1 MQTERAEVPQP
12 RATRTERAYASL
24 REDLLRGRWQTGDI
38 LSAYAL
44 SEELQISRTPVM
56 EALKRLEQ
64 EGFVEIIPQVGCRVM
79 GPTPGALLDLFSI
92 RAALEGAAAP
102 AAARWIGEDA
112 LAEQELLLSRLDAAA
127 ERGDQA
133 AYGELNERFHLLVVD
148 ASRIPRLAELAR
160 TVWMPLRHQ
169 VTYLPLSDAQVRES
183 AAEHRELHEALRHRS
198 PRRARLAAERHAR
211 LAAGRFAVALEPR
224 QPDELVHRALIYR
237 DEPELLAA
245 SVPFVLDGLD
255 AAERVLAVT
264 TPQSAE
270 ALVRALGR
278 RAAEVEFRDSA
289 DWYLL
294 PSHTLLSYE
303 RYIEQSDRPR
313 VRVIGEMAWNGG
325 SPAPMSEWI
334 RYESIINAAFAS
346 QPVTFMC
353 PYDVRALPEPI
364 VADARRT
371 HPELVHGT
379 VLSASED
386 FVDATTLLREL
397 DADPLEPPPAGV
409 SECAIDRDLRAVR
422 GFILDQVKRAGVSG
436 KAIQDAF
443 LAVQDVAADV
453 SGRGTVRAWVD
464 GGELLFEVRD
474 DGAGIGDP
482 MVGQL
487 SSDPSQRTEP
497 RGLWLARLLC
507 DLVEVRSTDRGLVV
521 RLHVSAG

>member
-1 MQTERAEVPQP
+1 VPQP
-12 RATRTERAYASL
+12 RATRTERAYAAL
-24 REDLLRGRWQTGDI
+24 RQDLVRGRWQTGDI

-64 EGFVEIIPQVGCRVM
+64 EGLVEIIPQVGCRVV
-79 GPTPGALLDLFSI
+79 GPAPAALLDLFVV
-92 RAALEGAAAP
+92 RAALEGAAAA

-112 LAEQELLLSRLDAAA
+112 LAEQEHLLGRLEAAA
-127 ERGDQA
+127 ERHDQA
-133 AYGELNERFHLLVVD
+133 VYAELNERFHLLVFD

-160 TVWMPLRHQ
+160 TLWMPLRHQ
-169 VTYLPLSDAQVRES
+169 MAYLPLTEAQVRES
-183 AAEHRELHEALRHRS
+183 AAEHRELYEALRHRS

-211 LAAGRFAVALEPR
+211 LAAARYADGLEAR
-224 QPDELVHRALIYR
+224 RTDELVHRALIYR

-245 SVPFVLDGLD
+245 TVPFVLEGLD
-255 AAERVLAVT
+255 ASERVLAVT

-270 ALVRALGR
+270 ALGRALGR
-278 RAAEVEFRDSA
+278 RAGEVEFRDSG

-313 VRVIGEMAWNGG
+313 VRVIGEVAWSGV
-325 SPAPMSEWI
+325 SPAPMGEWI
-334 RYESIINAAFAS
+334 RYESILNVAFAS

-353 PYDVRALPEPI
+353 PYDVRALPERI

-371 HPELVHGT
+371 HPELADGT
-379 VLSASED
+379 TVSSSRD
-386 FVDATTLLREL
+386 FVDAATLLREL
-397 DADPLEPPPAGV
+397 DAEPLEPPRAPV

-422 GFILDQVKRAGVSG
+422 GFILDQVKRAGVRG

-453 SGRGTVRAWVD
+453 VGRGSLRAWVD
-464 GGELLFEVRD
+464 EGELVFEVRD
-474 DGAGIGDP
+474 DGTAIGDP

-487 SSDPSQRTEP
+487 TSDPSQRSEP

-521 RLHVSAG
+521 RLHISAG